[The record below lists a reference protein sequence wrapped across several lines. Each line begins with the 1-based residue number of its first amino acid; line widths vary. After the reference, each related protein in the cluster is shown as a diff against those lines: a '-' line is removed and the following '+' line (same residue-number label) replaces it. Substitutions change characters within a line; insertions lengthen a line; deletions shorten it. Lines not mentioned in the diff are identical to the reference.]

1 MPHGLDAGEKAGMN
15 TTQDGLKSIAAAI
28 EEMGRAID
36 RLGIRLSAVAATD
49 PREILTTIA
58 GELHEGFDL
67 ITAALERM
75 AEKP

>member
-1 MPHGLDAGEKAGMN
+1 
-15 TTQDGLKSIAAAI
+15 
-28 EEMGRAID
+28 MGRAID
-36 RLGIRLSAVAATD
+36 RLGVRLSAVAATD